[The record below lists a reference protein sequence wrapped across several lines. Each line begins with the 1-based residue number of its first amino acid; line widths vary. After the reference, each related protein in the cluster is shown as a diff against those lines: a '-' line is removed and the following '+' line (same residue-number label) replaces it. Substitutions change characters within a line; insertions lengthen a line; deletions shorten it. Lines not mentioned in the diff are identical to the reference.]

1 MSAQPEDSHKP
12 LEERSIEVESGA
24 EIPAPLPEDRPM
36 GAVEPLPEELVVE
49 QPVGVELIPK
59 DPTSTFEQGTLTAL
73 FVTPE
78 RIQSLHERGSAALD
92 RIKQEVNKISLAAEL
107 FDRIEQSR
115 QLLFEH
121 LDRYDEAER
130 GIVEVEH
137 RLEFIQRVKV
147 ASRTVGTRLFA
158 YELIVFIILSTLF
171 VYTNLE
177 PQSSAIKNAS
187 PLASVDLVQFIN
199 TLMWG
204 GFGGVVGALYALWKH
219 IASEQDF
226 DPQYYLWYLT
236 NPLLGIALGAFVFLV
251 FQAGFFSL
259 TAGVEETVT
268 IRSALVIYV
277 FAWVSGFKQNVVYE
291 IVRRILDVFR
301 VELGGKNAEKAASG
315 QPKDVKTNGNG
326 R

>member
-1 MSAQPEDSHKP
+1 MSEQAESSGKP
-12 LEERSIEVESGA
+12 FDERIVEFESDT
-24 EIPAPLPEDRPM
+24 ETPAAPPEDRPM
-36 GAVEPLPEELVVE
+36 GAVEPLPEEELVE
-49 QPVGVELIPK
+49 STGGGAAGAKTTGMPLPPEDL
-59 DPTSTFEQGTLTAL
+59 TSLY
-73 FVTPE
+73 VTPE
-78 RIQSLHERGSAALD
+78 RIQGLHDRASMALE
-92 RIKQEVNKISLAAEL
+92 RIKNEVNKISVATEL

-115 QLLFEH
+115 QLLFEQ
-121 LDRYDEAER
+121 LNRYDEAER

-147 ASRTVGTRLFA
+147 ASRTVGMRLFA
-158 YELIVFIILSTLF
+158 YELIVFIVLTGLF
-171 VYTNLE
+171 IYTNLE
-177 PQSSAIKNAS
+177 PQSTAIKNAS

-236 NPLLGIALGAFVFLV
+236 NPLLGVALGAFVFLV

-259 TAGVEETVT
+259 TAGIEEAVT

-301 VELGGKNAEKAASG
+301 VELGGKNGEKPASG
-315 QPKDVKTNGNG
+315 STGSETTIKV